1 MSNGYNFT
9 ERVRKVLAMA
19 REEAARLH
27 HEYVGTEH
35 ILLGLIKEGEGVA
48 AAVLQAMNVDLE
60 EVQQRIEEQV
70 KKGKAAQATGPDLP
84 YTSRAKKVL
93 ELAMAE
99 ARDLSHSYVGTE
111 HLLLG
116 LLREEKGIAA
126 QVLTDAS
133 VSLEAARTE
142 TLRLLGNPE
151 VSGSSQSSASSAE
164 KSGVVPPTAAPAKG
178 DKKSK
183 TPALDHFCR
192 DLTQLASEGQL
203 DPTIGRAKEIE
214 RVMEVLT
221 RRKKNNPVLIGE
233 PGVGKT
239 AIVEGLAQLIANG
252 DCPDS
257 LRDNRVL
264 SLDMAAVIAGTK
276 YRGQFEERLKAVMN
290 EIAQNKQ
297 VILFIDEL
305 HTLVG
310 AGAAEGAIDA
320 SNMLKPALARG
331 ELQCVGAS
339 TLNEYRKYI
348 EKDGALERRFQ
359 TVVVE
364 PPSIDETVQI
374 LQGLKKKYEDHHRVN
389 IPDET
394 LALAAKLSERYI
406 TDRFLPDKAIDVI
419 DEAGARARLAA
430 QVPPPEVATLKEQ
443 LEVINT
449 DKESAVRD
457 QNFERAAALRDTE
470 RELRAEISR
479 KQEEWEQRRQS
490 HRPTLGEE
498 EISFIVSR
506 WTGIPVMRLQEAETS
521 RLLRMEDE
529 LHMSVVGQDEAI
541 KALSRSIRRSRAG
554 LKDPRRPIGSFIF
567 SGPTGVGKTEL
578 ARALAKFL
586 FADASALIRVDMSEY
601 MEKFSVSRLIG
612 APPGYVGYEDS
623 GTLTK
628 AIRRKPY
635 SVVLLDEIEKAHPD
649 VFNIL
654 LQVLDEGH
662 LTDNYGRVI
671 DFKNTVVIMTSNVG
685 AKDITKGKSLGFGTS
700 DARNDFERIS
710 DKVKEEMGRVFNPE
724 FLNRLDDVI
733 VFHPLGK
740 DHITAI
746 VSILFREVQSRLVDE
761 EITLRLTEAATAFL
775 VDHGYDEHFGARPLK
790 RAIQRYIEDPLSE
803 KLLQGEFS
811 KGDEVEIDIVPGEK
825 DKLAFSVLSPSPQ
838 V

>member
-1 MSNGYNFT
+1 MNGYNFT

-35 ILLGLIKEGEGVA
+35 ILLGLIREGEGVA
-48 AAVLQAMNVDLE
+48 AAVLNNLSVDLE
-60 EVQQRIEEQV
+60 EIQQKIEETV

-93 ELAMAE
+93 ELAMGE
-99 ARDLSHSYVGTE
+99 ARELNHSYVGTE

-126 QVLTDAS
+126 QVLTDAG
-133 VSLEAARTE
+133 VNLEAARAE
-142 TLRLLGNPE
+142 TLRLLGTEMPQGGATPP
-151 VSGSSQSSASSAE
+151 GST
-164 KSGVVPPTAAPAKG
+164 PAPAAAKG
-178 DKKSK
+178 EKKSK

-192 DLTQLASEGQL
+192 DLTTLAADGQL
-203 DPTIGRAKEIE
+203 DPTIGRFKEIE
-214 RVMEVLT
+214 RVMEVLS

-239 AIVEGLAQLIANG
+239 AIVEGLAQMIANNT
-252 DCPDS
+252 CPDS
-257 LRDNRVL
+257 LRDHRVL

-297 VILFIDEL
+297 IILFIDEL

-359 TVVVE
+359 TVVVD
-364 PPSIDETVQI
+364 PPSIDETVEI
-374 LQGLKKKYEDHHRVN
+374 LKGLRAKYEDHHRVT

-430 QVPPPEVATLKEQ
+430 QVPPPEVAELKTK
-443 LEVINT
+443 LEAVNAEK
-449 DKESAVRD
+449 DAAVRD

-470 RELRAEISR
+470 RDLQSQIRAR
-479 KQEEWEQRRQS
+479 QEEWETRRAS
-490 HRPTLGEE
+490 LRPVLGEE
-498 EISFIVSR
+498 EIAFIVSR
-506 WTGIPVMRLQEAETS
+506 WTGIPVTRLQEAETA
-521 RLLRMEDE
+521 RLLRMEEE
-529 LHMSVVGQDEAI
+529 LHGQVVAQEEAI
-541 KALSRSIRRSRAG
+541 RAISRSIRRSRAG

-567 SGPTGVGKTEL
+567 CGPTGVGKTEL

-586 FADASALIRVDMSEY
+586 FADSSALIRVDMSEY

-628 AIRRKPY
+628 AVRRKPY
-635 SVVLLDEIEKAHPD
+635 SVILLDEIEKAHPD

-662 LTDNYGRVI
+662 LTDNYGRMI

-685 AKDITKGKSLGFGTS
+685 AKDIMKNRTLGFGATDVLS
-700 DARNDFERIS
+700 DFERIA
-710 DKVKEEMGRVFNPE
+710 DKVKEELQHAFNPE

-733 VFHPLGK
+733 VFHPLNK
-740 DHITAI
+740 EHISKIVAI
-746 VSILFREVQSRLVDE
+746 MLRDVQSRLGDE
-761 EITLRLTEAATAFL
+761 ELTLRLTDGATEFL
-775 VDHGYDEHFGARPLK
+775 VKNGFDVSYGARPLK
-790 RAIQRYIEDPLSE
+790 RAIQRWIEDPLSE
-803 KLLQGEFS
+803 KILLAEFS
-811 KGDEVEIDIVPGEK
+811 RGDEVEVDVSADGAKLEFRVP
-825 DKLAFSVLSPSPQ
+825 ASSPKA
-838 V
+838 

>member
-1 MSNGYNFT
+1 MNGYNFT
-9 ERVRKVLAMA
+9 ERVRKVLQMA
-19 REEAARLH
+19 REEAQRLH

-35 ILLGLIKEGEGVA
+35 ILLGLIREGEGVA
-48 AAVLQAMNVDLE
+48 AAVLQNLNVDLDE
-60 EVQQRIEEQV
+60 IQQKIEETV
-70 KKGKAAQATGPDLP
+70 KKGKAAQTTGPDLP

-93 ELAMAE
+93 ELAMSE
-99 ARDLSHSYVGTE
+99 ARELNHSYVGTE

-126 QVLTDAS
+126 QVLSDAG
-133 VSLEAARTE
+133 VNLDAARAE
-142 TLRLLGNPE
+142 TLRLLGTEMPPQGSGNPPQP
-151 VSGSSQSSASSAE
+151 GNT
-164 KSGVVPPTAAPAKG
+164 PPAATPPKG
-178 DKKSK
+178 EKKSK

-192 DLTQLASEGQL
+192 DLTQLASEQQL

-214 RVMEVLT
+214 RVMEILT

-239 AIVEGLAQLIANG
+239 AIVEGLAQLIATG
-252 DCPDS
+252 DCPDA
-257 LRDNRVL
+257 LREHRVL

-290 EIAQNKQ
+290 EIAQNKN

-339 TLNEYRKYI
+339 TPNEYRKYI

-359 TVVVE
+359 TVIVD
-364 PPSIDETVQI
+364 PPSIEETVEI
-374 LQGLKKKYEDHHRVN
+374 LKGLKQKYEDHHRVI

-394 LALAAKLSERYI
+394 LVSSAKLSERYI

-430 QVPPPEVATLKEQ
+430 QVPPPEVAQLKEN
-443 LEVINT
+443 LEKVNT
-449 DKESAVRD
+449 EKETAVRD

-470 RELRAEISR
+470 RELQGEIR
-479 KQEEWEQRRQS
+479 TKQDEWEKRRQS
-490 HRPTLGEE
+490 HRPVLGEE
-498 EISFIVSR
+498 EVAFIVSR
-506 WTGIPVMRLQEAETS
+506 WTGIPVTRLQEAESS
-521 RLLRMEDE
+521 RLLRMEEE
-529 LHMSVVGQDEAI
+529 LHESVVAQDEAI
-541 KALSRSIRRSRAG
+541 MAISRSIRRSRAG
-554 LKDPRRPIGSFIF
+554 LKDPKRPIGSFIF
-567 SGPTGVGKTEL
+567 CGPTGVGKTEL
-578 ARALAKFL
+578 ARSLARFL

-662 LTDNYGRVI
+662 LTDNYGRMI

-685 AKDITKGKSLGFGTS
+685 AKDVAKNKSLGFTAPDFKAS
-700 DARNDFERIS
+700 FERMAE
-710 DKVKEEMGRVFNPE
+710 KVKEELQHVFNPE

-733 VFHPLGK
+733 VFHPLQK
-740 DHITAI
+740 EHIAQI
-746 VSILFREVQSRLVDE
+746 VGIMLKEVQKRMSEGELSLKLSD
-761 EITLRLTEAATAFL
+761 AAAEFL
-775 VDHGYDEHFGARPLK
+775 VTHGYDQQYGARPLK
-790 RAIQRYIEDPLSE
+790 RAIQKYIEDPLSE
-803 KLLQGEFS
+803 KILIGEYS
-811 KGDEVEIDIVPGEK
+811 KGDEIDVDVAEDGQ
-825 DKLAFSVLSPSPQ
+825 KLAFRVLSNSAPQ
-838 V
+838 A

>member
-1 MSNGYNFT
+1 MNGYNFT

-35 ILLGLIKEGEGVA
+35 ILLGLIREGEGVA
-48 AAVLQAMNVDLE
+48 ATVLQNLSVELDE
-60 EVQQRIEEQV
+60 IQQKIEETV
-70 KKGKAAQATGPDLP
+70 KKGKAAQTTGPDLP

-93 ELAMAE
+93 ELAMSE
-99 ARDLSHSYVGTE
+99 ARELSHSYVGTE

-126 QVLTDAS
+126 QVLTDAG
-133 VSLEAARTE
+133 VNLDAARAE
-142 TLRLLGNPE
+142 TLRLLGTEMPQGN
-151 VSGSSQSSASSAE
+151 A
-164 KSGVVPPTAAPAKG
+164 PTAQQGGGSTQSTPPKG
-178 DKKSK
+178 EKKSK

-192 DLTQLASEGQL
+192 DLTQLAAEGQL
-203 DPTIGRAKEIE
+203 DPTIGRFKEIE
-214 RVMEVLT
+214 RVMEILT

-252 DCPDS
+252 ECPDS

-290 EIAQNKQ
+290 EIAQNKNI
-297 VILFIDEL
+297 ILFIDEL

-359 TVVVE
+359 TVIVE
-364 PPSIDETVQI
+364 PPSVEETVEI
-374 LQGLKKKYEDHHRVN
+374 LKGLRKKYEEHHKVT
-389 IPDET
+389 IPDTT
-394 LALAAKLSERYI
+394 LMAAAKMSERYI

-419 DEAGARARLAA
+419 DEAGARARLAT
-430 QVPPPEVATLKEQ
+430 QSPPPAVAELKGQ
-443 LEVINT
+443 LDAVNV
-449 DKESAVRD
+449 DKEAAVRD
-457 QNFERAAALRDTE
+457 QNFERAPSLRDRE
-470 RELRAEISR
+470 RELQGDIRR
-479 KQEEWEQRRQS
+479 KQEEWEKHRQS
-490 HRPTLGEE
+490 HRPVLGEDE
-498 EISFIVSR
+498 VSFIVSR
-506 WTGIPVMRLQEAETS
+506 WTGIPVMRLQEAETA
-521 RLLRMEDE
+521 RLLRMEEE
-529 LHMSVVGQDEAI
+529 LHASVVAQEEAI
-541 KALSRSIRRSRAG
+541 KALARSIRRSRAG
-554 LKDPRRPIGSFIF
+554 LKDPTRPIGSLIF

-586 FADASALIRVDMSEY
+586 FADPQALIRVDMSEY

-628 AIRRKPY
+628 AVRRKPY

-649 VFNIL
+649 VLNIL

-671 DFKNTVVIMTSNVG
+671 DFNNTVVIMSSNVG
-685 AKDITKGKSLGFGTS
+685 ARDVAKGKTLGFGKPDS
-700 DARNDFERIS
+700 KNDFERMS
-710 DKVKEEMGRVFNPE
+710 EKVKEEINKVFNPE

-733 VFHPLGK
+733 VFHALNRE
-740 DHITAI
+740 HITQIVAI
-746 VSILFREVQSRLVDE
+746 LARDVQKRLGE
-761 EITLRLTEAATAFL
+761 EELTLRLTQGATDFL

-790 RAIQRYIEDPLSE
+790 RAIQKYVEDPLSE
-803 KLLQGEFS
+803 KILVADFA
-811 KGDEVEIDIVPGEK
+811 KGDEIEVDVAP
-825 DKLAFSVLSPSPQ
+825 DKERLAFRAMSGTKA
-838 V
+838 

>member
-1 MSNGYNFT
+1 MNGYNFT

-19 REEAARLH
+19 REEASRLH

-35 ILLGLIKEGEGVA
+35 ILLGLIREGEGVA
-48 AAVLQAMNVDLE
+48 ATVLQNLNVDLDE
-60 EVQQRIEEQV
+60 IQQKIEETV
-70 KKGKAAQATGPDLP
+70 KKGKAPQASDLP

-126 QVLTDAS
+126 QVLADAGIN
-133 VSLEAARTE
+133 LDAARAE
-142 TLRLLGNPE
+142 TLRLLGTEMPQ
-151 VSGSSQSSASSAE
+151 GGAATTAE
-164 KSGVVPPTAAPAKG
+164 KATPGVPGTAGAKG

-192 DLTQLASEGQL
+192 DLTQLAAEGQL

-239 AIVEGLAQLIANG
+239 AIVEGLAQLIATG
-252 DCPDS
+252 ECPDS
-257 LRDNRVL
+257 LRDHRVL
-264 SLDMAAVIAGTK
+264 ALDMAAVIAGTK

-290 EIAQNKQ
+290 EITQSKNI
-297 VILFIDEL
+297 VLFIDEL

-364 PPSIDETVQI
+364 PPSVDETVEI
-374 LQGLKKKYEDHHRVN
+374 LKGLRQKYEDHHRVE
-389 IPDET
+389 IPDAT
-394 LALAAKLSERYI
+394 LVAASKMSERYI

-430 QVPPPEVATLKEQ
+430 QQPSPEVAGLKGQ
-443 LEVINT
+443 LEGVNGE
-449 DKESAVRD
+449 KEAAVRD
-457 QNFERAAALRDTE
+457 QNFERAASLRDRE
-470 RELRAEISR
+470 RELQGDIRR
-479 KQEEWEQRRQS
+479 VQEDWEKHRQS
-490 HRPTLGEE
+490 HRPVLGEA

-506 WTGIPVMRLQEAETS
+506 WTGIPVMRLQEAETT
-521 RLLRMEDE
+521 RLLRMEEE
-529 LHMSVVGQDEAI
+529 LHESVVGQDEAI
-541 KALSRSIRRSRAG
+541 KALARSIRRSRAG
-554 LKDPRRPIGSFIF
+554 LKDPNRPIGSFIF

-578 ARALAKFL
+578 ARSLARFL

-628 AIRRKPY
+628 AVRRKPY

-685 AKDITKGKSLGFGTS
+685 ARDITKGKSLGFVADNRGG
-700 DARNDFERIS
+700 FERMS
-710 DKVKEEMGRVFNPE
+710 EKVKDEMQKVFNPE

-733 VFHPLGK
+733 VFHPLSE
-740 DHITAI
+740 DNIRDI
-746 VSILFREVQSRLVDE
+746 VSIVLRDVQNRLGDE
-761 EITLRLTEAATAFL
+761 QINLKLTDTALAFL
-775 VDHGYDEHFGARPLK
+775 VKHGYDQDYGARPLK

-803 KLLQGEFS
+803 KILLHEFT
-811 KGDEVEIDIVPGEK
+811 KGDDVEVDVAPEGDRLE
-825 DKLAFSVLSPSPQ
+825 FRVLTTAAPQ
-838 V
+838 A